1 MTKPRKGLKIS
12 SAIRRR
18 DGFRRVGAFY
28 DRNASWRMS
37 MRTQVMGLA
46 ATVAVLALAP
56 LAHAATDTAAPPH
69 KGSGCFATNTW
80 ESWSTTNNGDALLLR
95 INNRDIY
102 RVDLTP
108 GTHASKGADRFL
120 INQVRGSGWICSA
133 LDLDLTLSDHM
144 GFRQPL
150 IATKMR
156 KLTPTEI
163 AAIPRKE
170 MP

>member
-1 MTKPRKGLKIS
+1 
-12 SAIRRR
+12 
-18 DGFRRVGAFY
+18 
-28 DRNASWRMS
+28 
-37 MRTQVMGLA
+37 MRTQFIGLA
-46 ATVAVLALAP
+46 ATVAALALAP
-56 LAHAATDTAAPPH
+56 LAYGAPAGAANAQAGAAPAH
-69 KGSGCFATNTW
+69 KGGDCFASNTW
-80 ESWSTTNNGDALLLR
+80 QGWSTTANGDALLLR

-120 INQVRGSGWICSA
+120 VNQVRGSNWICSA

-150 IATKMR
+150 IATSMR
-156 KLTPTEI
+156 KLTPAEV

-170 MP
+170 LP

>member
-1 MTKPRKGLKIS
+1 
-12 SAIRRR
+12 
-18 DGFRRVGAFY
+18 
-28 DRNASWRMS
+28 
-37 MRTQVMGLA
+37 
-46 ATVAVLALAP
+46 TVAVLSLAP
-56 LAHAATDTAAPPH
+56 LAHAATDTAVPPH
-69 KGSGCFATNTW
+69 KGSGCFASNTW
-80 ESWSTTNNGDALLLR
+80 QGWSTTNNGDALLLR

-102 RVDLTP
+102 RADLTP
-108 GTHASKGADRFL
+108 GTHASKGPHRVL
-120 INQVRGSGWICSA
+120 INPGRGSNWTCSA

-170 MP
+170 LP